1 MRALVK
7 GWPAAPYPP
16 EEVETLLCSGMVVP
30 ASIRANLGA
39 RELDG
44 DDVLRTLQ
52 RPLLVSHG
60 RADTV
65 VLPAM
70 AEHVLATCPA
80 AEPSWYEGVGHTSFL
95 EQPERFNRELA
106 ELTRRASS

>member
-1 MRALVK
+1 
-7 GWPAAPYPP
+7 
-16 EEVETLLCSGMVVP
+16 VP
-30 ASIRANLGA
+30 ARIRANLAA

-44 DDVLRTLQ
+44 DDVLRTLEV
-52 RPLLVSHG
+52 PLLVSHG

-70 AEHVLATCPA
+70 ADHVLATCPT
-80 AEPSWYEGVGHTSFL
+80 AEPSWYDGVGHTPFL

-106 ELTRRASS
+106 ELTRRIRA